1 MISYSRSRLRTATV
15 VIPLPIIMM
24 LSSHCKYAVRSVS
37 SITLRMESKLASGQM
52 EGCRLNP
59 CREFSSSKDSGSQ
72 PGKTDEEP
80 ALAKLFQS
88 NAEWVKRTKDKD
100 PDYFPRLAKGQ
111 SPDFL
116 YIGCSDSRV
125 SITDLTGVDLGEL
138 FVHRN
143 IANLVVSSDMNLLS
157 VLTYAVKYLKVR
169 HILVVSH

>member
-1 MISYSRSRLRTATV
+1 
-15 VIPLPIIMM
+15 MM

-37 SITLRMESKLASGQM
+37 SIKLSTLRTESKLASV
-52 EGCRLNP
+52 CR
-59 CREFSSSKDSGSQ
+59 FFASSNDSWSQ
-72 PGKTDEEP
+72 PGENDEEP
-80 ALAKLFQS
+80 ALEKLFHS
-88 NAEWVKRTKDKD
+88 NAEWVKRTNEKD
-100 PDYFPRLAKGQ
+100 PDYFPKLAKGQ

-143 IANLVVSSDMNLLS
+143 IANLVVSSDINLLS

-169 HILVVSH
+169 HILVVSP